1 MQLGSSDPLIYNLM
15 KAKVPSA
22 PYYQLIIANQY
33 GQLQYRMNHDSY
45 QGPKIDS
52 LMGLT
57 STFYTID
64 NLQSTIVP
72 ERAAAE
78 AAQKEVDFLNKNNI
92 QDIETST
99 FRLSVLQTVTGFRFL
114 LLTEPDMTYKR
125 NQ

>member
-1 MQLGSSDPLIYNLM
+1 M
-15 KAKVPSA
+15 KAKLPSA

-33 GQLQYRMNHDSY
+33 GQLQYRINHDSY

-72 ERAAAE
+72 ERA
-78 AAQKEVDFLNKNNI
+78 
-92 QDIETST
+92 S
-99 FRLSVLQTVTGFRFL
+99 S
-114 LLTEPDMTYKR
+114 
-125 NQ
+125 

>member
-1 MQLGSSDPLIYNLM
+1 M

-33 GQLQYRMNHDSY
+33 GQLQYRMNHDCY

-72 ERAAAE
+72 ERAAVE
-78 AAQKEVDFLNKNNI
+78 AAQNQIDFLNKNHI

-114 LLTEPDMTYKR
+114 LLT
-125 NQ
+125 